1 MKKIAKFLA
10 VVIAASVFCLNASAQ
25 LTATSSAT
33 AVIYS
38 ALTITNTQDLDFGVI
53 IPSGVAGTVAMDA
66 AGAVTLTNVTAHPSS
81 NPLPAVFHVVG
92 EPGETYDIAITNPP
106 ITLTGP
112 GANTMTISAIVSN
125 PAEGLNAGLL
135 DGTGVQ
141 DISVGGTLN
150 VGINQAAGTYT
161 NANAITVTINYN

>member
-1 MKKIAKFLA
+1 MKKTAKFLT
-10 VVIAASVFCLNASAQ
+10 VVITALVFCVNASAQ
-25 LTATSSAT
+25 LSATSSAT

-66 AGAVTLTNVTAHPSS
+66 TGAEVLTNVTAHPSS
-81 NPLPAVFHVVG
+81 APLPAIFHVVG
-92 EPGETYDIAITNPP
+92 EPNETYDIAITNPP

-112 GANTMTISAIVSN
+112 AANTMQITAIVSN
-125 PAEGLNAGLL
+125 PAEGINTGLL
-135 DGTGVQ
+135 DATGVQ
-141 DISVGGTLN
+141 DISIGGTLS
-150 VGINQAAGTYT
+150 VGVNQAAGTYT